1 MVAHRT
7 ICTAKHRAPES
18 QHHPAWPPYPPA
30 LLFLCEG
37 LRNLG
42 VGIVRSRLD
51 AGVVPQWVKCLPG
64 KHETLRPIP
73 RTPIKLLGVVSCPY
87 SLRDGEVEKG
97 GSWGSLAIQPSLL
110 GELTPGP

>member
-1 MVAHRT
+1 M
-7 ICTAKHRAPES
+7 
-18 QHHPAWPPYPPA
+18 
-30 LLFLCEG
+30 
-37 LRNLG
+37 
-42 VGIVRSRLD
+42 GIVRSRLD